1 MADLEDT
8 CHMVTTLLGPRAQ
21 EHFERAGRL
30 KGQDPNES
38 MKRTRQQLVDE
49 FAESVGLNA

>member
-1 MADLEDT
+1 
-8 CHMVTTLLGPRAQ
+8 MVTTLLGPRAQ